1 MDSDTVYTCITSLFC
16 NMIKYL
22 TLSFEFTQAFK
33 TQDSYI
39 LVGAGNDG
47 QFRLMCKVRTFGI

>member
-1 MDSDTVYTCITSLFC
+1 MYTCITSLFC